1 MGEEKKMMVA
11 AFIDFLKMEIKSGQL
26 GEEAAEGLE
35 GMESYPKN
43 YFILVRIKSCNR
55 CVVYN
60 VAWSTCHNYSYSS
73 FVKIKL
79 ESKIIAWLKQLYK
92 STL

>member
-35 GMESYPKN
+35 GMESYPK
-43 YFILVRIKSCNR
+43 K
-55 CVVYN
+55 
-60 VAWSTCHNYSYSS
+60 
-73 FVKIKL
+73 
-79 ESKIIAWLKQLYK
+79 
-92 STL
+92 

>member
-55 CVVYN
+55 CVVYLLGFFRYL
-60 VAWSTCHNYSYSS
+60 VSQMTC
-73 FVKIKL
+73 IL
-79 ESKIIAWLKQLYK
+79 LLY
-92 STL
+92 TF

>member
-35 GMESYPKN
+35 GMDPKN

-55 CVVYN
+55 CVVYLIGFFRYL
-60 VAWSTCHNYSYSS
+60 VSQMTC
-73 FVKIKL
+73 IL
-79 ESKIIAWLKQLYK
+79 LLY
-92 STL
+92 TF